1 MSNDNTGL
9 TCNGP
14 DDAWPIQ
21 KKFALFTA
29 AIIFLLGMFDLI
41 SRQVIVSLFPYIKD
55 AFALSDKQLG
65 MLVASVNVAISVLVV
80 PTAYLVDRWSRKK
93 MIFLMGVVWS
103 ISTLLGGFVTSF
115 SQLIIARMLCGF
127 GEAGYQP
134 AGQSLLAACF
144 PRKFRATATAIVTC
158 GMTIGAPIG
167 LVVGAFVA
175 EHWGWRHAFGVVA
188 IPGLLLSFLALRMHD
203 FKVVSDNEEH
213 PAGTAAQPAK
223 NKKGQFLPA
232 VKTILKTPTIVCII
246 LCAVCIRLF
255 NSVLMTWLPTY
266 FTRVAEV
273 PMTTASSYASLI
285 ILMSSLAVFYGGP
298 LLDWIK
304 NRNEK
309 LVPVWLT
316 FVMFFCGA
324 LNFTAFSLLQP
335 GSLAQVSLLV
345 LSGCFFGTLLAA
357 GSFIILD
364 LTSATS
370 RATAISL
377 MILSQNLLGYGL
389 GPILTGTLSDMFSI
403 SFTMSV
409 SPVILLAGGLIYAV
423 CIFTYPRDKE
433 NTECIDIAFHA

>member
-1 MSNDNTGL
+1 MSNNNIGL

-14 DDAWPIQ
+14 DDVWPIE
-21 KKFALFTA
+21 KKYALFTA
-29 AIIFLLGMFDLI
+29 AVIFLLGMFDLI
-41 SRQVIVSLFPYIKD
+41 SRQVIVSLFPHIKE
-55 AFALSDKQLG
+55 AFDLSDKQLG

-93 MIFLMGVVWS
+93 MIFLMGAVWS

-115 SQLIIARMLCGF
+115 SHLLIARMLCGF

-134 AGQSLLAACF
+134 AGQSLLTACF

-188 IPGLLLSFLALRMHD
+188 VPGLLLSFLALRMHD
-203 FKVVSDNEEH
+203 FKVE
-213 PAGTAAQPAK
+213 PADGDAPSGAAGKPG
-223 NKKGQFLPA
+223 KGQFIPA
-232 VKTILKTPTIVCII
+232 VKNILKTPTIVCVI

-298 LLDWIK
+298 LLDWLK
-304 NRNEK
+304 NRNER

-316 FVMFFCGA
+316 FVMFLSGT
-324 LNFTAFSLLQP
+324 LNFTAYTLLQP
-335 GSLAQVSLLV
+335 GSLAQVALLV
-345 LSGCFFGTLLAA
+345 ISGCFFGTLLAA
-357 GSFIILD
+357 GSFLILD
-364 LTSATS
+364 LTSAAS

-377 MILSQNLLGYGL
+377 MILCQNLLGYGL
-389 GPILTGTLSDMFSI
+389 GPILTGTLSDRFSI
-403 SFTMSV
+403 SFAMTAASM
-409 SPVILLAGGLIYAV
+409 ILFVGGAIYAV
-423 CIFTYPRDKE
+423 CIFTYPRDKAKA
-433 NTECIDIAFHA
+433 ECVDITFHA